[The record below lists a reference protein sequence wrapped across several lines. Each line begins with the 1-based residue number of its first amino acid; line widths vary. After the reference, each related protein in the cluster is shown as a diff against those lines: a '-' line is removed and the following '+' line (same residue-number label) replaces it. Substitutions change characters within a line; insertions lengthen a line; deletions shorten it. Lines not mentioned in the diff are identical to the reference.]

1 MEWCTMNTTLIRPEV
16 LRHVKGRYKGISKND
31 LNSFPETELLDSEQL
46 LSYGDQNHGYYFDLG
61 IDMGSNKEI
70 GFEGSIT
77 QFEFKLVEYTQIDTK
92 PNSVKIDL
100 TLFDGALTEE
110 VFFQFSTIEDFY
122 GLTFEQLRVI
132 IEIRDE
138 IKNRIPHWGINPKEK
153 L

>member
-1 MEWCTMNTTLIRPEV
+1 MNVSLIRPEV
-16 LRHVKGRYKGISKND
+16 LKHVKGRYKGISKND
-31 LNSFPETELLDSEQL
+31 LNSFPETELLDNEQL

-61 IDMGSNKEI
+61 IDMGGNDEV

-77 QFEFKLVEYTQIDTK
+77 QHEFRLVEYTQIDSK
-92 PNSVKIDL
+92 PNSFKIDL
-100 TLFDGALTEE
+100 DIFTEPLTEE

-138 IKNRIPHWGINPKEK
+138 IKNRIPHWGVTPRGKF
-153 L
+153 